1 MFFAVQPTLSLA
13 KIADTMHAQV
23 MMIAALRRNTAA
35 PKAFHENIETTRSFL
50 CIYIKGPTVTYKLA
64 DLVKDYPMLIDN
76 NLKLIYAN

>member
-35 PKAFHENIETTRSFL
+35 PKAFHENIETTSMFRSDM
-50 CIYIKGPTVTYKLA
+50 T
-64 DLVKDYPMLIDN
+64 DN
-76 NLKLIYAN
+76 HNNCYD